1 MSQPKP
7 DTIYLFGTCL
17 IDLIYPKAGVSAVQL
32 LQREGVK
39 VIYPQ
44 AQTCCGQPAWNS
56 GYRDE
61 ARKVARAQIKLFPKN
76 IPIVFRLALVRG

>member
-1 MSQPKP
+1 MNTQHPEAV
-7 DTIYLFGTCL
+7 YFFGTCL
-17 IDLIYPKAGVSAVQL
+17 IDMMYPKAGISAVQL
-32 LQREGVK
+32 LQREGIK

-61 ARKVARAQIKLFPKN
+61 ARTVASSQLKLYPKPL
-76 IPIVFRLALVRG
+76 PIVVPPAPVQG